1 MYFCQTSHEIH
12 NGNIKSSRKNMR
24 SHSFE
29 SSVSTLKTKFDL
41 LLELLRLT
49 FGSHKK
55 TDSLKVH
62 ELNFSTQKIEQST
75 LDFLLTILNL
85 QPLSINREITGSNP
99 AKHIFSHPGI
109 RTCFS
114 QHHVEC

>member
-1 MYFCQTSHEIH
+1 
-12 NGNIKSSRKNMR
+12 MR

-29 SSVSTLKTKFDL
+29 SSVSSLLEKRTDLLKTKFDL

-49 FGSHKK
+49 FGSPKK

-99 AKHIFSHPGI
+99 ANHIFSHPGI
-109 RTCFS
+109 QT
-114 QHHVEC
+114 HIVEC